1 MHSLYRAIGFSK
13 IKSRLQMEGLYR
25 DVMNS
30 PTRKTTASIDLG
42 TSIIQLDRE
51 FGDGIGITLIG
62 EIDATSRISIEHA
75 FPFATPSTLTYVHN
89 LRIEKH
95 LGNDSYDGIIDDFTL
110 NIMFYL
116 QNIAD
121 YVHLNWL
128 NKTPLTETCML
139 SALSNNGSILLPLTR
154 TKDEEIKREIKIF
167 QKRARGLEYGLVKT
181 EKGEI
186 MAAKWNGKII
196 GKYTGPGLPGPTQS
210 DIAANKF
217 NWGLMDRLVERT
229 APYDVFTLYDGFLN
243 YCQCGEIDLSKRD
256 FIGHVKDHH
265 RGLIQK
271 GCQLN
276 KPPWLGWILFIY
288 DEVEE
293 AFCYSD
299 EDLDESILTNCLI

>member
-154 TKDEEIKREIKIF
+154 TKDEEIKVKKQHIDRIRLTEAARRGDEDALEDLALLSMDQKNDMYNKALRDGILSVVETTMMPYGIDCEAYEIIGIIERYKVIKNTVTDEEVICMTIQCNDYF
-167 QKRARGLEYGLVKT
+167 LDVYINSMDL
-181 EKGEI
+181 KGEPEVGRRFKGVIWMQGYI
-186 MAAKWNGKII
+186 M
-196 GKYTGPGLPGPTQS
+196 
-210 DIAANKF
+210 F
-217 NWGLMDRLVERT
+217 
-229 APYDVFTLYDGFLN
+229 
-243 YCQCGEIDLSKRD
+243 
-256 FIGHVKDHH
+256 
-265 RGLIQK
+265 
-271 GCQLN
+271 
-276 KPPWLGWILFIY
+276 
-288 DEVEE
+288 
-293 AFCYSD
+293 
-299 EDLDESILTNCLI
+299 

>member
-1 MHSLYRAIGFSK
+1 
-13 IKSRLQMEGLYR
+13 MEGLYR

-154 TKDEEIKREIKIF
+154 TKDEEIKVKKQHIDRIRLTEAARRGDEDALEDLALLSMDQKNDMYNKALRDGILSVVETTMMPYGIDCEAYEIIGIIERYKVIKNTVTDEEVICMTIQCNDYF
-167 QKRARGLEYGLVKT
+167 LDVYINSMDL
-181 EKGEI
+181 KGEPEVGRRFKGVIWMQGYI
-186 MAAKWNGKII
+186 M
-196 GKYTGPGLPGPTQS
+196 
-210 DIAANKF
+210 F
-217 NWGLMDRLVERT
+217 
-229 APYDVFTLYDGFLN
+229 
-243 YCQCGEIDLSKRD
+243 
-256 FIGHVKDHH
+256 
-265 RGLIQK
+265 
-271 GCQLN
+271 
-276 KPPWLGWILFIY
+276 
-288 DEVEE
+288 
-293 AFCYSD
+293 
-299 EDLDESILTNCLI
+299 

>member
-154 TKDEEIKREIKIF
+154 TKDEEIKVKKQHIDRIRLTEAARRGDEDALEDLALLSMDQKNDMYNKALRDGILSVVETTMMPYGIDCEAYEIIGIIERYKVIKNTVTDEEVICMTLQCNDYF
-167 QKRARGLEYGLVKT
+167 LDVYINSMDL
-181 EKGEI
+181 KGEPEV
-186 MAAKWNGKII
+186 GRR
-196 GKYTGPGLPGPTQS
+196 
-210 DIAANKF
+210 F
-217 NWGLMDRLVERT
+217 
-229 APYDVFTLYDGFLN
+229 
-243 YCQCGEIDLSKRD
+243 
-256 FIGHVKDHH
+256 
-265 RGLIQK
+265 K
-271 GCQLN
+271 GVIWMQ
-276 KPPWLGWILFIY
+276 GYVMF
-288 DEVEE
+288 
-293 AFCYSD
+293 
-299 EDLDESILTNCLI
+299 

>member
-1 MHSLYRAIGFSK
+1 MAEQEEFEKMKKEKEDSK
-13 IKSRLQMEGLYR
+13 LKKRRDLLQ
-25 DVMNS
+25 
-30 PTRKTTASIDLG
+30 
-42 TSIIQLDRE
+42 
-51 FGDGIGITLIG
+51 
-62 EIDATSRISIEHA
+62 
-75 FPFATPSTLTYVHN
+75 
-89 LRIEKH
+89 
-95 LGNDSYDGIIDDFTL
+95 
-110 NIMFYL
+110 NIMFNKRIPTAKVNE
-116 QNIAD
+116 QKKITDFIAQEVQEEIQIED
-121 YVHLNWL
+121 QVEKGHMDLYQHQKKRKHRSKKRCWICKSFKHLKKSCPQIRCFYCKRLGHVKATCFQRKL
-128 NKTPLTETCML
+128 NFVFDSLMKDLKKRRQRIEL
-139 SALSNNGSILLPLTR
+139 KEEKER
-154 TKDEEIKREIKIF
+154 TKDEEIKRQIKIF
-167 QKRARGLEYGLVKT
+167 QKRAKELEYGLVKT

-196 GKYTGPGLPGPTQS
+196 GKYTGPGLPGPIQS

-276 KPPWLGWILFIY
+276 KPPWLGWILFIN

>member
-154 TKDEEIKREIKIF
+154 TKDEEIKVKKQHIDRIRLTEAARRGDEDALEDLALLSMDQKNDMYNKALRDGILSVVETTMMPYGIDCEAYEIIGIIERYKVNKNTVTDEEVICMTIQCNDYF
-167 QKRARGLEYGLVKT
+167 LDVYINSMDL
-181 EKGEI
+181 KGEPEVGRRFKGVIWMQGYI
-186 MAAKWNGKII
+186 M
-196 GKYTGPGLPGPTQS
+196 
-210 DIAANKF
+210 F
-217 NWGLMDRLVERT
+217 
-229 APYDVFTLYDGFLN
+229 
-243 YCQCGEIDLSKRD
+243 
-256 FIGHVKDHH
+256 
-265 RGLIQK
+265 
-271 GCQLN
+271 
-276 KPPWLGWILFIY
+276 
-288 DEVEE
+288 
-293 AFCYSD
+293 
-299 EDLDESILTNCLI
+299 

>member
-154 TKDEEIKREIKIF
+154 TKDEEIKVKKQHIDRIRLTEAARRGDEDALEDLALLSMDQKNDMYNKALRDGILSVVETTMMPYGIDCEAYEIIGIIERYKVIKNTVTDEEVICMTIQCNDYF
-167 QKRARGLEYGLVKT
+167 LDVYINSMDL
-181 EKGEI
+181 KGEPEV
-186 MAAKWNGKII
+186 GRR
-196 GKYTGPGLPGPTQS
+196 
-210 DIAANKF
+210 F
-217 NWGLMDRLVERT
+217 
-229 APYDVFTLYDGFLN
+229 
-243 YCQCGEIDLSKRD
+243 
-256 FIGHVKDHH
+256 
-265 RGLIQK
+265 K
-271 GCQLN
+271 GVIWMQ
-276 KPPWLGWILFIY
+276 GYVMF
-288 DEVEE
+288 
-293 AFCYSD
+293 
-299 EDLDESILTNCLI
+299 

>member
-128 NKTPLTETCML
+128 NKAPLTETCML

-154 TKDEEIKREIKIF
+154 TKDEEIKVKKQHIDRIRLTEAARRGDEDALEDLALLSMDQKNDMYNKALRDGILSVVETTMMPYGIDCEAYEIIGIIERYKVIKNTVTDEEVICMTLQCNDYF
-167 QKRARGLEYGLVKT
+167 LDVYINSMDL
-181 EKGEI
+181 KGEPEV
-186 MAAKWNGKII
+186 GRR
-196 GKYTGPGLPGPTQS
+196 
-210 DIAANKF
+210 F
-217 NWGLMDRLVERT
+217 
-229 APYDVFTLYDGFLN
+229 
-243 YCQCGEIDLSKRD
+243 
-256 FIGHVKDHH
+256 
-265 RGLIQK
+265 K
-271 GCQLN
+271 GVIWMQ
-276 KPPWLGWILFIY
+276 GYVMF
-288 DEVEE
+288 
-293 AFCYSD
+293 
-299 EDLDESILTNCLI
+299 